1 MPVCGKCGNEEPDGA
16 RFCGNC
22 SAELVEEAASAAAL
36 QICSSCGAEEPEGS
50 RFCGTCGAAL
60 AQAAQPAV
68 EATAAAAPSPPAGI
82 EQQERLQPP
91 PGASEAG
98 RGGRRWI
105 AAGAAAALLV
115 AGGVLAAVLVL
126 GGGSDDQ
133 DVVVTTEPAPP
144 TLTSPE
150 PTVPAPTLGETVE
163 PPLLAL
169 AAAQGELNTQVRTLR
184 AGVGSFAT
192 LRNAADAVAAD
203 IVPVQE
209 LLDGLAPKDGLEAA
223 TLQALQ
229 RALLGHLA
237 YAEAIVALPV
247 QPRSLTAAQ
256 AQAAIA
262 RAEEA
267 QRTYASLAITDP
279 SLPTVPISGAEHQI
293 LLAVAS
299 ANATPEPA
307 PTQQVVDLV
316 PLLVG
321 PRPDD
326 PPRQGRCFGP
336 YTSRASLRV
345 SGVVHRSGFIQ
356 CGDDAN
362 GDPRRASGTYRFTG
376 STGPAGSRLIR
387 LTGQVAI
394 DESSSSSQRGSS
406 VSWTV
411 FYDGRALCSATVVWS
426 GARPS
431 PRALDCRISAT
442 ADSGGY
448 DLRRLQIQQVA
459 SLASSGSFWA
469 GMLDPRIV
477 VVMP

>member
-22 SAELVEEAASAAAL
+22 SAQLVEEAASVAAL

-60 AQAAQPAV
+60 
-68 EATAAAAPSPPAGI
+68 EAPQERLEPPAG
-82 EQQERLQPP
+82 
-91 PGASEAG
+91 ASVEG

-126 GGGSDDQ
+126 GGSDDP
-133 DVVVTTEPAPP
+133 DVVVPTEPAPP

-150 PTVPAPTLGETVE
+150 PTVLAPTLEETVE
-163 PPLLAL
+163 PRLLAL

-203 IVPVQE
+203 VVPTQE
-209 LLDGLAPKDGLEAA
+209 LVDGLTPKDSFEAG

-267 QRTYASLAITDP
+267 QRTYASLAVTDP
-279 SLPTVPISGAEHQI
+279 SLPTISISGAEHQI

-299 ANATPEPA
+299 ANATPGPA
-307 PTQQVVDLV
+307 STQRVLDLV

-326 PPRQGRCFGP
+326 PPSQGRCFGP

-362 GDPRRASGTYRFTG
+362 GDPGRASGTYRFTG
-376 STGPAGSRLIR
+376 SQGPAGSRLVR

-442 ADSGGY
+442 ADPGGY
-448 DLRRLQIQQVA
+448 DVRRLQIQQVA